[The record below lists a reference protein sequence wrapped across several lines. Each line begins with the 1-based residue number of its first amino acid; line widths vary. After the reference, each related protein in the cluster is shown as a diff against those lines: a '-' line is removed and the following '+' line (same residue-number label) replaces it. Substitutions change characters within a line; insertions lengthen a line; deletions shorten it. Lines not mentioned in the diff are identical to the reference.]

1 MLATIP
7 DERDVDLS
15 HLSAQVADAISP
27 EVSQATKKSLRYLV
41 LALIASCAIH
51 ALMLL
56 VNWRQGVTALKKPE
70 SITLT
75 IQLQALPKPE
85 PLVEPAATP
94 KPVVMETAKPI
105 PDAVPAQAQQAS
117 SVDSPPAEVNA
128 PEVNAPEVSAPVI
141 QPLNTEEL
149 RDIIQSYKSV
159 KKVAPTSGIAA
170 NVFHPVLRQR
180 LQEEERKPE
189 LQRADTGPKTY
200 TDPSGAT
207 IVDLGG
213 GTCLRSSVPKV
224 REVQN
229 WYMTSC
235 GGKSESEQIM
245 ERVNNA
251 VNGKLRFEE

>member
-27 EVSQATKKSLRYLV
+27 EMSQATKKSLRYLV
-41 LALIASCAIH
+41 LGLIASCAIH
-51 ALMLL
+51 AWMLL
-56 VNWRQGVTALKKPE
+56 VNWKQGVTALKKPE

-85 PLVEPAATP
+85 PLAEQAATP
-94 KPVVMETAKPI
+94 KPVVMETAQPI
-105 PDAVPAQAQQAS
+105 PDAAPAQAQQAS
-117 SVDSPPAEVNA
+117 FADSPPAEA
-128 PEVNAPEVSAPVI
+128 NAPEVSAQVI
-141 QPLNTEEL
+141 QPLNAEEL
-149 RDIIQSYKSV
+149 RDIIQNYKSV

-189 LQRADTGPKTY
+189 LQRADTGPETY

-213 GTCLRSSVPKV
+213 GKCLRSSVPKV

-251 VNGKLRFEE
+251 VNEKLRLEE